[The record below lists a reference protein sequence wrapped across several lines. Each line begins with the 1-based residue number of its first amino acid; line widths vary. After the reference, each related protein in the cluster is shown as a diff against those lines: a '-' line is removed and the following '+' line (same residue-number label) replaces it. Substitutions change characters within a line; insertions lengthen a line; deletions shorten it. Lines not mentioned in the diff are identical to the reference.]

1 MPRYD
6 GKWNNCVRKSYF
18 TVNSP
23 IFGPFNTILHSF
35 LSPFCMP
42 STYAP
47 FSRKSA
53 FITELVIII
62 GLALFPLFVPLPY
75 RVNIFL
81 SWEGAYRI
89 SQGQVPYRDFGLP
102 LGYGFWIVPALF
114 FKIFGP
120 YLVTLVK
127 AQVFMNIVAGLAFRS
142 ILKSLDVKP
151 VIRILS
157 VLLFVLSYSFFNFWP
172 WYNQTV
178 IVYELVGLAFLFRY
192 LSGPQGNIRF
202 LHLFLAALFTFLSFF
217 TKQDGGGLALLLSL
231 ALLAYNSL
239 NEKRLWDVPLYLAFY
254 GVIAAIFIVPFLH
267 HGFGYWFNHG
277 QAPHNSRLSLY
288 DILSEVLYQSQWIKF
303 YIVMMVIVLIPSFK
317 QFRSFWQ
324 DKQAM
329 LFTLLT
335 LGILAESAIFQV
347 TSYTPP
353 DNNIFFHAFA
363 FAFIGSRLV
372 GQLNIDLS
380 RKSAFGA
387 AALLVLL
394 WWSGTF
400 WKYMDKV
407 TSRLLPHDESVN
419 KLPSLKADTSLAA
432 FEPTVSKTGENVVSR
447 SNYMIEWDT
456 TDVPT
461 SKWVF
466 SDLKAFKG
474 IYMPPQTVEGMR
486 KIMELPVVKNNKG
499 DLKVLNMTELT
510 PLAAEIPYVPETGP
524 DNPLWYHLGVGMF
537 NKQLNVFTQKVRN
550 HYYDVV
556 LYEYAPENNNFFPFA
571 LRYELEA
578 YYKKVDVFLAPRRP
592 THAIIEVYVK
602 E

>member
-1 MPRYD
+1 M
-6 GKWNNCVRKSYF
+6 S
-18 TVNSP
+18 
-23 IFGPFNTILHSF
+23 
-35 LSPFCMP
+35 LS
-42 STYAP
+42 YAP
-47 FSRKSA
+47 FNRRSA

-114 FKIFGP
+114 FKIFGAQ
-120 YLVTLVK
+120 LVTLVK
-127 AQVFMNIVAGLAFRS
+127 AQVFMNIVAGFAFRS

-178 IVYELVGLAFLFRY
+178 IVYELIGLAFLFRY
-192 LSGPQGNIRF
+192 LLGPQGNIKF
-202 LHLFLAALFTFLSFF
+202 LHLLLAALFTFLSFF

-231 ALLAYNSL
+231 ALLGYNSL
-239 NEKRLWDVPLYLAFY
+239 NEKRLWDVPLFLALY
-254 GVIAAIFIVPFLH
+254 GVIAAIIIVPLLH
-267 HGFGYWFNHG
+267 YGFGYWFNHG

-288 DILSEVLYQSQWIKF
+288 DIVSEVFYQSQWIKF
-303 YIVMMVIVLIPSFK
+303 YVVMMVVVLLPSFK
-317 QFRSFWQ
+317 QFKRFWQ
-324 DKQAM
+324 NKQAM

-363 FAFIGSRLV
+363 FAFIASGLV
-372 GQLNIDLS
+372 DQLQIDLS
-380 RKSAFGA
+380 RKPAFAGA
-387 AALLVLL
+387 AVLVLL
-394 WWSGTF
+394 WWSSSF
-400 WKYMDKV
+400 WKYTDKV
-407 TSRLLPHDESVN
+407 VSRLLPHDAVAN
-419 KLPSLKADTSLAA
+419 KLPTLKPDSSFQAY
-432 FEPTVSKTGENVVSR
+432 EPMVSKTGENVVSK
-447 SNYMIEWDT
+447 SNYMIEWDST
-456 TDVPT
+456 NVPVGQ
-461 SKWVF
+461 WVF
-466 SDLKAFKG
+466 SDLKSFKG
-474 IYMPPQTVEGMR
+474 IYMPPSTVEGMR
-486 KIMELPVVKNNKG
+486 RLLDMPVVKNGKG
-499 DLKVLNMTELT
+499 QLKVLNMTELT
-510 PLAAEIPYVPETGP
+510 PLAAEMPYVPETGN
-524 DNPLWYHLGVGMF
+524 DSPLWYHLGVGMF
-537 NKQLNVFTQKVRN
+537 NKQLSVFTQKVRQG
-550 HYYDVV
+550 YYDVV

-571 LRYELEA
+571 LRHELEA
-578 YYKKVDVFLAPRRP
+578 NYKKADVFLAPRRP